1 MAYIIS
7 GKALSDRIKKE
18 VSGQVEKLKQQS
30 IKPCLAV
37 VSVGNDQASAVYVRG
52 KEKDCK
58 ECGIES
64 KLIHLPDD
72 TTQQQV
78 LDKVAELA

>member
-7 GKALSDRIKKE
+7 GKALSDKIKKE
-18 VSGQVEKLKQQS
+18 VSEQVEKLKQQS
-30 IKPCLAV
+30 INPCLAV

-58 ECGIES
+58 ECGIEI
-64 KLIHLPDD
+64 KLIHLPED
-72 TTQQQV
+72 TTQQ
-78 LDKVAELA
+78 